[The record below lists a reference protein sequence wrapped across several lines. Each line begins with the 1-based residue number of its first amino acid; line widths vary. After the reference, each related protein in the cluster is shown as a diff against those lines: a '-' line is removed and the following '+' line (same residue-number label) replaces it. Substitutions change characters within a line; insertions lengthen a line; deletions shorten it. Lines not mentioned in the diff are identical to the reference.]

1 MQKKGFAD
9 MTTAMNKYMKGE
21 LNLDDENADIIYKE

>member
-1 MQKKGFAD
+1 

-21 LNLDDENADIIYKE
+21 LNLDDENADIIYKEWIGNIDV